1 MKPKSLEQWAID
13 WGVPPAALI
22 DLAYSCC
29 HYSERPRAPNPKSE
43 AAVHYEVRLE
53 YARAGIHAWRNNN
66 GAGFM
71 RDGSFIRWG
80 LANESPELN
89 KILKSSDVL
98 GFRPTLITQEMVG
111 TTIAKFFARELKHS
125 EWVYSDTDEERAQLR
140 FITLVQRNG
149 GDAKFATGTGSL

>member
-1 MKPKSLEQWAID
+1 MPKSLEQWAID

-22 DLAYSCC
+22 DLAYSCS
-29 HYSERPRAPNPKSE
+29 HYAERPTKPKSE

-53 YARAGIHAWRNNN
+53 CARAGIHAWRNNV

-71 RDGSFIRWG
+71 QDGSFIRWG
-80 LANESPELN
+80 IANESPTLN
-89 KILKSSDVL
+89 AMLKSSDVI
-98 GFRPTLITQEMVG
+98 GFRPTLITQDMVG
-111 TTIAKFFARELKHS
+111 STFAKFFAREIKHS
-125 EWVYSDTDEERAQLR
+125 EWAYSDTEHERAQLR